1 MFIDASAIVAILNDE
16 PEASAFEAAIERHD
30 RKIYVSPIARFEAVV
45 SLAAARS
52 RKTKSRTSPE
62 AIELAAQAVNALLE
76 TIQAQEAP
84 ILPAIADR
92 AIAAAAKFG
101 RVVSHQADL
110 NLGDCFAYAL
120 AKVTGEP
127 LLFKGADFAKT
138 DIFAPLPDNAA

>member
-16 PEASAFEAAIERHD
+16 PEAAAFEASIERHD
-30 RKIYVSPIARFEAVV
+30 RKVYVSPIARFEAVI

-62 AIELAAQAVNALLE
+62 AIELATQAVDALLE

-92 AIAAAAKFG
+92 AIAAAARFG

-110 NLGDCFAYAL
+110 NLGDCFAYAV
-120 AKVTGEP
+120 ARNCQEP
-127 LLFKGADFAKT
+127 ILFKGDDFTHT
-138 DIFAPLPDNAA
+138 DLQNALPQA